1 MAKYAGGRT
10 ELVEE
15 IYNRYGIDSSEVI
28 RALSD
33 DDVYVAV
40 DGVLRDYGIYAESGE
55 EFAKGGLVYLY
66 YGGEEHDEVAK
77 ASSEEEAN
85 EIAMKKGA
93 EHWEYVEEFAKG
105 GRVNLEELSGETYR
119 MAERSKKDSKKLYD
133 ISDDLA
139 DVTLGNK
146 KIKMA
151 KGGDVSM
158 FKGKVVDYVE
168 LEDDREQSISVV
180 FTDNTE
186 LYIWK
191 YGDAFRVR
199 YYERTKGGVLGKL
212 WFKENGVK
220 RYAKGGK
227 TDDNW
232 IQEAEKDMEK
242 KGTVGLFTKEA
253 KKRGLTP
260 VQFAKKV
267 LKNPSYYTDKLRKQA
282 QFVKNT
288 NPEKFGK
295 K

>member
-1 MAKYAGGRT
+1 
-10 ELVEE
+10 
-15 IYNRYGIDSSEVI
+15 
-28 RALSD
+28 
-33 DDVYVAV
+33 
-40 DGVLRDYGIYAESGE
+40 AESGE

-119 MAERSKKDSKKLYD
+119 MAERSKKDSKKLYE

-267 LKNPSYYTDKLRKQA
+267 LKNPS
-282 QFVKNT
+282 
-288 NPEKFGK
+288 
-295 K
+295 